1 MNGYHYGM
9 KETYYI
15 IILENDTQNLNVVSL
30 GECLSEDDALTEANK
45 YSKKNKANI
54 IWTCSENS
62 LKSLKESLEK
72 YDKQL

>member
-1 MNGYHYGM
+1 M
-9 KETYYI
+9 KTKYYI
-15 IILENDTQNLNVVSL
+15 LVLDNNTQNLNVISL
-30 GECLSEDDALTEANK
+30 GECLSEDAALTEANK

-62 LKSLKESLEK
+62 LKSLKESLKK

>member
-1 MNGYHYGM
+1 M
-9 KETYYI
+9 KTKYYI
-15 IILENDTQNLNVVSL
+15 LVLDNDTQNLNVVSL

-62 LKSLKESLEK
+62 LKSLKESLKK
-72 YDKQL
+72 YDTEL

>member
-1 MNGYHYGM
+1 M
-9 KETYYI
+9 KTKYYI
-15 IILENDTQNLNVVSL
+15 LVLDNYTQNINVISL

-62 LKSLKESLEK
+62 LKSLKESLKK
-72 YDKQL
+72 YDNEL